1 MQNSLL
7 VNSSVRLLR
16 RLHWVTSI
24 NLLHDPL
31 CPAHRIGNSAH
42 RGGNSR
48 STVVLSQFSGC
59 EDAGGDQ
66 QHALATLIHFRSL
79 ARSLYIRQWCD
90 ETEIGRMWLGSC
102 IVGMREPKLKARRQ
116 CTR

>member
-31 CPAHRIGNSAH
+31 CPAHRVGNGANRGRDTRSAVIL
-42 RGGNSR
+42 R
-48 STVVLSQFSGC
+48 QFAC
-59 EDAGGDQ
+59 REDAGGDQ
-66 QHALATLIHFRSL
+66 QHALATFVHR
-79 ARSLYIRQWCD
+79 
-90 ETEIGRMWLGSC
+90 
-102 IVGMREPKLKARRQ
+102 GMIS
-116 CTR
+116 